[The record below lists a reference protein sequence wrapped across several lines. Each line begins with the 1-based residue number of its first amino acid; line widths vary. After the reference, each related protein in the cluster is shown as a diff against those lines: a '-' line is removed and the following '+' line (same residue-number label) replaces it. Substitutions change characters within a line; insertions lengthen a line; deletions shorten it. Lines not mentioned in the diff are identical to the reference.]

1 SALALEEVKFL
12 QRQREKKLGI
22 PALVTSALSASA
34 GAGVTHGSTGGL
46 ARNVNDKSEGDV
58 EKDDLV
64 LQDTFAQETAVMVED
79 PNMLRY
85 VEQELAKKKGK
96 NIDVENQVESDV
108 KRAEDELYKIPEH
121 LKVKRRSSQ
130 ENSTQ
135 WTTGIAEVQLPIEYK
150 LRNIEETE
158 AAKKLLQEKRY
169 VGRAKAESS
178 IPSSFSSDFFQHGKD
193 YAEKHRKG
201 GFVFPYVTHHAETNL
216 NHICGFTRIRV
227 EMVRNLDMLIHF
239 QMLQVEGKLPLMNS
253 CWSASGNEKDNVSY
267 GDSLSTW
274 SSGVNGGH
282 FLAFIMVVSA
292 SIHFILV
299 SFAQEKSKRRDT
311 LACIQ
316 PSFLFTS
323 FSSKFVE
330 NWRYSQ

>member
-1 SALALEEVKFL
+1 MKAKNFRKRSVEAEDEDEDHERRSALALEEVKFL

-22 PALVTSALSASA
+22 PALITSASSASA

-150 LRNIEETE
+150 LKNIEETE
-158 AAKKLLQEKRY
+158 AAKKLLQEKRF

-178 IPSSFSSDFFQHGKD
+178 IPSSFSADFFQHGKD

-201 GFVFPYVTHHAETNL
+201 EHPQLYKDKGADGPESRHADSVPDAASRRQAATDEFML
-216 NHICGFTRIRV
+216 ERFRKRDRQRL
-227 EMVRNLDMLIHF
+227 VR
-239 QMLQVEGKLPLMNS
+239 
-253 CWSASGNEKDNVSY
+253 
-267 GDSLSTW
+267 
-274 SSGVNGGH
+274 
-282 FLAFIMVVSA
+282 
-292 SIHFILV
+292 
-299 SFAQEKSKRRDT
+299 R
-311 LACIQ
+311 
-316 PSFLFTS
+316 
-323 FSSKFVE
+323 
-330 NWRYSQ
+330 

>member
-1 SALALEEVKFL
+1 MKAKNFRKRSVEAEDEDEDHERRSALALEEVKFL

-22 PALVTSALSASA
+22 PALITSVSSASA
-34 GAGVTHGSTGGL
+34 GAGVTHSSTGGL
-46 ARNVNDKSEGDV
+46 VRNVNDKSEGDV

-135 WTTGIAEVQLPIEYK
+135 WTTGIAEVQLPIEFK

-158 AAKKLLQEKRY
+158 AAKKLLQEKRF

-178 IPSSFSSDFFQHGKD
+178 IPSSFSADFFQHGKD
-193 YAEKHRKG
+193 YAEKHRKEHPQLYKDKSADG
-201 GFVFPYVTHHAETNL
+201 PESRHADSVPDAASRRQAATDEFML
-216 NHICGFTRIRV
+216 ERFRKRERQRLIR
-227 EMVRNLDMLIHF
+227 R
-239 QMLQVEGKLPLMNS
+239 
-253 CWSASGNEKDNVSY
+253 
-267 GDSLSTW
+267 
-274 SSGVNGGH
+274 
-282 FLAFIMVVSA
+282 
-292 SIHFILV
+292 
-299 SFAQEKSKRRDT
+299 
-311 LACIQ
+311 
-316 PSFLFTS
+316 
-323 FSSKFVE
+323 
-330 NWRYSQ
+330 